1 MARERYLLDAGE
13 DTIHQNVIK
22 AETPKEKRKNWWFYH
37 KGHVVAGVIAAALVF
52 SLFYSIFSKVQ
63 PDYTV
68 ALLTSYTMP
77 ECGKDELE
85 RCMGAYAE
93 DRNGDGKTIV
103 AVVNYVFSD
112 TAASSPELLE
122 QRQATMARF
131 VADCA
136 TNDSMIFLYEDKA
149 FRSIQVNLDGFFQ
162 YNDGTAMPEG
172 AEDFENA
179 ALAWEDFQAFSSFAP
194 EPNDENFTGE
204 ILLELFEK
212 LKVSVRTAEGS
223 SIQQKEKYM
232 RYYEDSMEFYQRLK
246 DGIPVSTGEGS

>member
-22 AETPKEKRKNWWFYH
+22 AETPKEKRENWWFYH
-37 KGHVVAGVIAAALVF
+37 KGHVVGGMIAAALVF
-52 SLFYSIFSKVQ
+52 SLFYSIFSKVR

-68 ALLTSYTMP
+68 ALMTSYAMP
-77 ECGKDELE
+77 ECGKVELE
-85 RCMGAYAE
+85 RCMEAYAD

-112 TAASSPELLE
+112 VTASSPELLE
-122 QRQATMARF
+122 QRQANVAKF
-131 VADCA
+131 AADCT
-136 TNDSMIFLYEDKA
+136 TNDSMIFLYDDAA
-149 FRSIQVNLDGFFQ
+149 FRSIQMDFDGFFQ

-179 ALAWEDFQAFSSFAP
+179 ARAWEDFQAFSSFTP

-204 ILLELFEK
+204 LLLEIFEK

-223 SIQQKEKYM
+223 SIERKKKDM
-232 RYYEDSMEFYQRLK
+232 LYYEDSMEFYQRLR
-246 DGIPVSTGEGS
+246 DGTPVSAGEAS